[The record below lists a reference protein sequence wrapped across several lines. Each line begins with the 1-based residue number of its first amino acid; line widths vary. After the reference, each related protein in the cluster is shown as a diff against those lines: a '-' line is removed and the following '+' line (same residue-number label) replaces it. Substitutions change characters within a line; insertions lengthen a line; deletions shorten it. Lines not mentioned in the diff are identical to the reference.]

1 VVTLNKNGFQNA
13 AALLGG
19 FQLWQKEGK
28 PVERKPVDQKPVEQ
42 KPVEQKPLGQKP
54 EQKKQNR

>member
-28 PVERKPVDQKPVEQ
+28 PVERKPV
-42 KPVEQKPLGQKP
+42 EQKPLAQKP

>member
-28 PVERKPVDQKPVEQ
+28 PVERKPVER
-42 KPVEQKPLGQKP
+42 KPVEQKPLAQKP